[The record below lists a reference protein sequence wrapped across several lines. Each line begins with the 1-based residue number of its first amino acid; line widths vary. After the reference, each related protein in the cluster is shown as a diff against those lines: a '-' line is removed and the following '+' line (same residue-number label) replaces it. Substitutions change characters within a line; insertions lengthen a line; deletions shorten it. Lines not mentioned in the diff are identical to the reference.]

1 MEKEN
6 KFNFDSL
13 IQIYYPNTNI
23 LSKYNTNKL
32 NFDSRGGF
40 ILLVGWLK
48 TYLDVEIKAFHLRTK
63 ELGRG
68 GLK

>member
-68 GLK
+68 DLK